1 VMLKK
6 LTALAAV
13 SLTLAGAGAGA
24 ALANHG
30 GGAKARAHH
39 AAVRPTGIRSI
50 LNAALI
56 YLQIDRKTLVAGLQ
70 SGQSLAQIAQTH
82 GKTGDGLTQAVV
94 AAAKTA
100 LDKQVTAGRLTAAK
114 EQTILAALQTKVA
127 VLVAKTP
134 PVVTPHLRIPPA
146 FGAFLQPVLAYLKLD
161 APAVVAQLASGKTL
175 AQIAVAQGGTAAG
188 LTQAIVGSAKT
199 QLDKAIAGG
208 RLKLTAAQE
217 QALLAKLQ
225 TSVAAVVGA

>member
-1 VMLKK
+1 MTLKK

-30 GGAKARAHH
+30 GKARAHH
-39 AAVRPTGIRSI
+39 AAVRPTGIGSI
-50 LNAALI
+50 LNAALT

-70 SGQSLAQIAQTH
+70 SGQSLAQIAQAH

-100 LDKQVTAGRLTAAK
+100 LDRQVAAGRLTATK
-114 EQTILAALQTKVA
+114 EQAILAALQTKVA
-127 VLVAKTP
+127 ALVAKTP
-134 PVVTPHLRIPPA
+134 PVGTPHLRFPPA

-188 LTQAIVGSAKT
+188 LTQAIIGSAKT
-199 QLDKAIAGG
+199 QLDKAIASGH
-208 RLKLTAAQE
+208 LKLTAAQE

-225 TSVAAVVGA
+225 TQVAALVGA